1 MRYLQKLDAAT
12 LDAIIHWLNEH
23 DGRTWAM
30 ARKRWAISQ
39 HVFQREIA
47 ALVEAGRIKD
57 RRVSTRSERGQAV
70 REAAQQALAEQPD
83 LSPTELAR
91 CLGINRG
98 YAQRLRYEI
107 RQALGQYDTTEV
119 AAAPNDAVQ
128 RIYRL
133 AWLRE
138 RWEGLSNG

>member
-1 MRYLQKLDAAT
+1 MRHYRTLDDAT
-12 LDAIIHWLNEH
+12 LDAIVHWLNEH

-47 ALVEAGRIKD
+47 GLVEAGRIKD
-57 RRVSTRSERGQAV
+57 RRMSTRSERGQAV

-138 RWEGLSNG
+138 RWEARNG